1 MSRKK
6 ANDTPTDEKI
16 MSYVNVPVEIAAKYI
31 GWSSCN
37 VRYALQQERAPY
49 GHAVQ
54 TGEKPDGTP
63 TYSYHISP
71 GLLIGY
77 QRGTIQAWKLSK
89 LARFIEDLVQ
99 RLIEIRIRACGV
111 PTSEVA

>member
-6 ANDTPTDEKI
+6 TNDTPTDEKI

-77 QRGTIQAWKLSK
+77 QRGTIQAWRLPEMTR
-89 LARFIEDLVQ
+89 LIEDSMQ
-99 RLIEIRIRACGV
+99 RLIEIRIRACGF
-111 PTSEVA
+111 PASGVA